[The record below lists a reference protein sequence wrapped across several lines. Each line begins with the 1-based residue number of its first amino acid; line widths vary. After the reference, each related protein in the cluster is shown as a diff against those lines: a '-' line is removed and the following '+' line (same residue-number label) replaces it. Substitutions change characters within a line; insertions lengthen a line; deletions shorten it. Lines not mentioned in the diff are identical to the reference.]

1 MEKLTLRQIF
11 DTKLTLRSD
20 KWDPYF
26 DVYETWLSKY
36 RDQKPVFM
44 EVGIQGGG
52 SMQMWKEYFGEG
64 AIIYGVDVDERVKEL
79 PLDGINVFVGDQ
91 SNPHFWN
98 KIVKDLPDLD
108 AFVDDGGHTMM
119 QQINTLLFIWPK
131 IKEGGVYICEDTHT
145 SYWQAWGG
153 GFGLPENFINYTKN
167 LIDMINVEH
176 IQGATPPQ
184 TMLDLFG
191 DIGSIHYY
199 NSQIVMTKGKP
210 KFTRSIVNG

>member
-1 MEKLTLRQIF
+1 
-11 DTKLTLRSD
+11 
-20 KWDPYF
+20 
-26 DVYETWLSKY
+26 
-36 RDQKPVFM
+36 M

-64 AIIYGVDVDERVKEL
+64 ATIYGVDVDERVKEL
-79 PLDGINVFVGDQ
+79 PLDGINVFIGDQ

-98 KIVKDLPDLD
+98 KVVKDLPDLD

-145 SYWQAWGG
+145 SYWPAWGG
-153 GFGLPENFINYTKN
+153 GFGQPDNFINYTKN
-167 LIDMINVEH
+167 LIDMINAEH
-176 IQGATPPQ
+176 IQNVQPPK
-184 TMLDLFG
+184 TMLELFG